1 MVKQHEMPVA
11 DDRPVAVFGR
21 QVAAQV
27 SLEQGRMLDEIA
39 RARQVSVSAVVRAA
53 IRAYLD
59 ESAAEAR
66 AVP

>member
-1 MVKQHEMPVA
+1 MKQHEVPVA
-11 DDRPVAVFGR
+11 DDRPVSVFGR

-39 RARQVSVSAVVRAA
+39 RARQVSISAIVRAA

-59 ESAAEAR
+59 EVGAEAR